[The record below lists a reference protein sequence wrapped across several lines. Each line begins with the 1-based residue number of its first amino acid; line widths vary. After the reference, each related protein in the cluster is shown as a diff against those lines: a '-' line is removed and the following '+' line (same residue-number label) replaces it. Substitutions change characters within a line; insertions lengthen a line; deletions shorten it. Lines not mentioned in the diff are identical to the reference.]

1 MQIPHLAPC
10 RKLAICAMTESS
22 ASGAT
27 WSCRYW
33 KLTTCRQGARRD
45 QMLQWMLPMAA
56 WGKLPTS
63 HFQACGS
70 GRPVDAKKKQN
81 LLLNTCPPFSPQPQ
95 TSLLILIIF
104 IIQSFSSSP
113 KPHPRSKCDPPP
125 RTLSHPS
132 FLSQIAAA
140 RVPAPLPSSY
150 KRLVWTTTQ
159 ERYATRRLITA
170 PFFSA

>member
-1 MQIPHLAPC
+1 MPSRGPAG
-10 RKLAICAMTESS
+10 SD
-22 ASGAT
+22 ASV
-27 WSCRYW
+27 
-33 KLTTCRQGARRD
+33 D
-45 QMLQWMLPMAA
+45 AA
-56 WGKLPTS
+56 DGRVGKAS
-63 HFQACGS
+63 HFPLPSLRFRAT
-70 GRPVDAKKKQN
+70 RRRKKKQN